1 MIFRITY
8 DQLAGSV
15 PMLEA
20 NRAIQ
25 RGFDPKA
32 ALLPVQEVHQE
43 VEVYITVPRA
53 KIRSSKAENL
63 EKAH

>member
-1 MIFRITY
+1 MMFGFTY

-32 ALLPVQEVHQE
+32 ALLPVQAVHQL
-43 VEVYITVPRA
+43 VVV
-53 KIRSSKAENL
+53 
-63 EKAH
+63 